1 MDCHYKTVRLMLFGL
16 SFLSGF
22 FSIKASAEQQSLVF
36 AIHPYLNATSLIERF
51 TPLIDYLAKK
61 TNTRIEIHVASS
73 YQKHIDAILS
83 GEVDIAFMGPALYL
97 KLMHMNKDI
106 IALGRLGY
114 ADRNTFR
121 GAIIVHQDSTMTSLA
136 ELANKR
142 FAFGDPNSTLSSLVP
157 KSLLAS
163 AGVNLS
169 DLSKF
174 AYLGNHHNV
183 ALAVLMGKYDAG
195 GIKDEVYYKYKLR
208 GLKVLQWTPYI
219 PTHIF
224 IAKPQIGKEKV
235 KQLQQILLTIHKE
248 TSGLTILNKIKKGV
262 TRIIPAHF
270 SEYAELEDIILP
282 YFTISTEK
290 VVE

>member
-1 MDCHYKTVRLMLFGL
+1 
-16 SFLSGF
+16 
-22 FSIKASAEQQSLVF
+22 
-36 AIHPYLNATSLIERF
+36 
-51 TPLIDYLAKK
+51 
-61 TNTRIEIHVASS
+61 
-73 YQKHIDAILS
+73 
-83 GEVDIAFMGPALYL
+83 MGPALYL
-97 KLMHMNKDI
+97 KLMYMNKDI

-121 GAIIVHQDSTMTSLA
+121 GAIVVHQDSTIASLA

-174 AYLGNHHNV
+174 TYLGNHRNV

-195 GIKDEVYYKYKLR
+195 GIKDEVYYKYKVR

-224 IAKPQIGKEKV
+224 IANPQIGKEKV
-235 KQLQQILLTIHKE
+235 KQLQQILLMIHKE
-248 TSGLTILNKIKKGV
+248 TSGLTILNKIKTGV

-270 SEYAELEDIILP
+270 SEYAELENIILSYP
-282 YFTISTEK
+282 AISKEK